1 MEDFCMASEMN
12 RYDILK
18 QIAFARKSTR
28 SYADKAVSGEDIQK
42 ILAVAYTSPFASGRK
57 RWDILVINE
66 KETIEN
72 IAEAT
77 RGWINEQAAQARE
90 DFRDSFL
97 QYAQNFTFFE
107 QAPVLFVPIFRPA
120 KAIACMFDDK
130 DGKIA
135 EWERDSY
142 TKSISAVATLILLA
156 AESLDIKTC
165 YMTGPLIAEER
176 IMSLLNMKPGMSI
189 GAIIPTGY
197 EK

>member
-1 MEDFCMASEMN
+1 MASEMN

-18 QIAFARKSTR
+18 QIAFSRKSTR
-28 SYADKAVSGEDIQK
+28 MYSDRAVLDESIKK
-42 ILAVAYTSPFASGRK
+42 ILDIAYTSPFASGRK
-57 RWDILVINE
+57 RWDILVVDD
-66 KETIEN
+66 KETIKN

-77 RGWINEQAAQARE
+77 RTWIKEQAEQVRE
-90 DFRDSFL
+90 DFRDDFL

-107 QAPVLFVPIFRPA
+107 QAPVLFIPIFRPA
-120 KAIACMFDDK
+120 RAIACMFDDK

-176 IMSLLNMKPGMSI
+176 IMPLLNMKPGMSI
-189 GAIIPTGY
+189 GAIIPAGY

>member
-1 MEDFCMASEMN
+1 MASEMN
-12 RYDILK
+12 RYNILK
-18 QIAFARKSTR
+18 RIAFARKSTR
-28 SYADKAVSGEDIQK
+28 IYSDRAVSDEDIK
-42 ILAVAYTSPFASGRK
+42 RILDIAYTSPFASGRK
-57 RWDILVINE
+57 RWDILVVND

-77 RGWINEQAAQARE
+77 RIWIKEQAKQARD
-90 DFRDSFL
+90 DFRDDFL
-97 QYAQNFTFFE
+97 LYAQNFTFFD
-107 QAPVLFVPIFRPA
+107 QAPVLFVPIFRLA
-120 KAIACMFDDK
+120 RAIACMFDDK

-165 YMTGPLIAEER
+165 YMTGPLIAEKR
-176 IMSLLNMKPGMSI
+176 IMPLLNMKPGMSI
-189 GAIIPTGY
+189 GAIIPAGY